1 MGTQKRAPRSCTSRL
16 MLIGARLAERY
27 PPYNVKID
35 EKFDDFREEGGLS
48 APFFR

>member
-1 MGTQKRAPRSCTSRL
+1 

-35 EKFDDFREEGGLS
+35 EKFDDFRVEGGLS
-48 APFFR
+48 APLFRSTRISGGSVSAGGQ